1 MCRVQDDEPPSVRPT
16 GEETGLPPDRTPD
29 AEGPRRLTDELL
41 HELRV
46 HQVELER
53 QNEALRNA
61 RLSLEEARDRYIDL
75 FEFAPVGYL
84 TLTRQGTIG
93 ELNLT
98 GASLLGV
105 ERRQVLGRRFAHF
118 VLPEDRDRWHV
129 YFLEVSRHS
138 DSRYC
143 ELRLLRG
150 EGASFFA
157 RLQGIGVRSGGDGI
171 AVRVTLTDISGQ
183 KRMEALNESETR
195 LRMAMQAMSGG
206 IYDWDRGTGSLY
218 WSSDL
223 SHVCGIA
230 TQDFRPDRRW
240 WRQRVHPDDLRL
252 IRPAVVSA
260 LRTRTSQFHVEYR
273 IRHED
278 GSWGYV
284 ADRGQIVRDTNGR
297 VVRLVGAMTDITASK
312 HAEATLLRLNDA
324 LEEKVVART
333 AEVEARSQA
342 LAEAER
348 FARATID
355 SLSSSLC
362 VLDEHG
368 RIIATNRTWR
378 ESTVG
383 TWDGLDRPGSCQD
396 CLAMPFRMPCW
407 SQKTAVDVDHAIQ
420 DLLAGKRQTFSLEYE
435 CRSPA
440 SARWFEMHVTRF
452 PGDGPVRLVVTH
464 DEISERKRAAEDQ
477 KRNAE
482 RIKQLGV
489 HLETLREQQSEMI
502 ARELH
507 DELGATLTMLK
518 LGLAT
523 TAEEVVAGSQALRT
537 RFDGLL
543 EQVDTA
549 LRVVK
554 RVSSSLRPA
563 TLDTLGLV
571 ATIRWYVAQFSRNT
585 GIDTALWL
593 PDYVRMSPVG
603 NTTVFRI
610 IQEGLTNVA
619 KHSGASKVTINVR
632 KHARELIVRLIDNG
646 TGITESD
653 LQRQDSF
660 GLMGMRERAEHLGG
674 TLSIGRRPGRGTR
687 LVLRIPID
695 S

>member
-1 MCRVQDDEPPSVRPT
+1 MSALQDDGVQSVR
-16 GEETGLPPDRTPD
+16 RD
-29 AEGPRRLTDELL
+29 ATQPEGTSAADAPHPMPDELL

-53 QNEALRNA
+53 QNAALRNA
-61 RLSLEEARDRYIDL
+61 QLSLEEARDRYVDL

-84 TLTRQGTIG
+84 TLTRQGTID
-93 ELNLT
+93 EINLT
-98 GASLLGV
+98 ATKLLGA
-105 ERRQVLGRRFAHF
+105 ERKQVLGRRFAHF

-129 YFLEVSRHS
+129 YLADVARHS
-138 DSRYC
+138 DSRDC
-143 ELRLLRG
+143 ELHLLRG
-150 EGASFFA
+150 GKTRFHG
-157 RLQGIGVRSGGDGI
+157 RVNGIGVISSAGEV
-171 AVRVTLTDISGQ
+171 AVRITLTDISEQ
-183 KRMEALNESETR
+183 KRMEALNESELR

-206 IYDWDRGTGSLY
+206 LYDWDRRTGSLY

-223 SHVCGIA
+223 PQVCGIA
-230 TQDFRPDRRW
+230 SGDFRPDRRW
-240 WRQRVHPDDLRL
+240 WRQRVHPEDLRR
-252 IRPAVVSA
+252 IRPAIVSA
-260 LRTRTSQFHVEYR
+260 LRTRTNQFQVEYR

-278 GSWGYV
+278 GHWGYV
-284 ADRGQIVRDTNGR
+284 ADRGHIVRDDAGR
-297 VVRLVGAMTDITASK
+297 VVRLVGAMTDVTARK
-312 HAEATLLRLNDA
+312 HAEAALLRLNDM
-324 LEEKVVART
+324 LEERVVERT

-378 ESTVG
+378 EWTIEAGNCEARSSG
-383 TWDGLDRPGSCQD
+383 CPD

-407 SQKTAVDVDHAIQ
+407 SPETATGVHHAIQ

-435 CRSPA
+435 CRAPA
-440 SARWFEMHVTRF
+440 TSRWFEMHVTRF

-477 KRNAE
+477 KRTAE
-482 RIKQLGV
+482 RIKQLGL
-489 HLETLREQQSEMI
+489 HLETLREQQSAMI

-518 LGLAT
+518 LGLAIA
-523 TAEEVVAGSQALRT
+523 AEEVASPEPLRT
-537 RFDGLL
+537 KLAGLL
-543 EQVDTA
+543 EQADAA

-563 TLDTLGLV
+563 TLDTLGLI
-571 ATIRWYVAQFSRNT
+571 ATIRWYVTQFSRNT
-585 GIDTALWL
+585 GIATVLRL
-593 PDYVRMSPVG
+593 PEYVRLSQLG
-603 NTTVFRI
+603 NTAVFRI

-632 KHARELIVRLIDNG
+632 KHDGELIVKLVDNG
-646 TGITESD
+646 SGIAESD
-653 LQRQDSF
+653 LQRPDSF

-674 TLSIGRRPGRGTR
+674 TLSIGRRPDKGTQ
-687 LVLRIPID
+687 LMLRIPLD

>member
-1 MCRVQDDEPPSVRPT
+1 MSALQNDGAQSIRPP
-16 GEETGLPPDRTPD
+16 GEQAGTQPDGTSGAD
-29 AEGPRRLTDELL
+29 APRRMPDELL

-53 QNEALRNA
+53 QNEALHNV
-61 RLSLEEARDRYIDL
+61 RLSLEDARDRYVDL

-84 TLTRQGTIG
+84 TLTRQGTID
-93 ELNLT
+93 EINLT
-98 GASLLGV
+98 GTNLLGA
-105 ERRQVLGRRFAHF
+105 ERKQVLGRRFAHF

-129 YFLEVSRHS
+129 YLVDVAKHSGSR
-138 DSRYC
+138 DC

-150 EGASFFA
+150 EGACFYA
-157 RLQGIGVRSGGDGI
+157 RLNGIGVTSTADRI
-171 AVRVTLTDISGQ
+171 AVRITLTDISEQ
-183 KRMEALNESETR
+183 KRMEALNESELR

-206 IYDWDRGTGSLY
+206 IYDWDRRTGSLY

-223 SHVCGIA
+223 SQVCGIA
-230 TQDFRPDRRW
+230 PRDFRPDRRW
-240 WRQRVHPDDLRL
+240 WRQRVHPEDLRL
-252 IRPAVVSA
+252 IRPVIVSA
-260 LRTRTSQFHVEYR
+260 LKTRTNQFQVEYR

-278 GSWGYV
+278 GRWGYV
-284 ADRGQIVRDTNGR
+284 ADRGQIVRDATGR
-297 VVRLVGAMTDITASK
+297 VVRVVGAMTDITASK
-312 HAEATLLRLNDA
+312 HAEAALLRLNDA
-324 LEEKVVART
+324 LEEKVVERT

-362 VLDEHG
+362 VLDEQG

-378 ESTVG
+378 EWAIG
-383 TWDGLDRPGSCQD
+383 TGDRVARARGCQD
-396 CLAMPFRMPCW
+396 CRATPFRIPCW
-407 SQKTAVDVDHAIQ
+407 SAETATSVHDAIQ
-420 DLLAGKRQTFSLEYE
+420 DLLARKRRTFSLEYE
-435 CRSPA
+435 CRAPA
-440 SARWFEMHVTRF
+440 GSSWFEMHVTRF
-452 PGDGPVRLVVTH
+452 PGDGAVRLVVTH

-477 KRNAE
+477 KRTAE
-482 RIKQLGV
+482 RIKQLGL
-489 HLETLREQQSEMI
+489 HLETLREQQSAMI

-523 TAEEVVAGSQALRT
+523 TAEEVASSEPLHT
-537 RFDGLL
+537 KLYGLL
-543 EQVDTA
+543 EQADAA

-563 TLDTLGLV
+563 TLDTLGLI
-571 ATIRWYVAQFSRNT
+571 ATIRWYVTQFSRNT
-585 GIDTALWL
+585 GIATVLRL
-593 PDYVRMSPVG
+593 PEYVRLSQLG

-619 KHSGASKVTINVR
+619 KHSGASKVTINAR
-632 KHARELIVRLIDNG
+632 KHDGALIVRLVDNG
-646 TGITESD
+646 SGITESD
-653 LQRQDSF
+653 LQRPDSF

-674 TLSIGRRPGRGTR
+674 TLSIGSGPDKGTQ
-687 LVLRIPID
+687 LMLRIPLD